1 MDRYTLIVAMT
12 VSSARW
18 QRRFGDPLA
27 RAPKPLFTA
36 KYRSRCFNEPR
47 HYRETTRWEH

>member
-27 RAPKPLFTA
+27 RTQTA
-36 KYRSRCFNEPR
+36 VHGEVPVSVFQ
-47 HYRETTRWEH
+47 